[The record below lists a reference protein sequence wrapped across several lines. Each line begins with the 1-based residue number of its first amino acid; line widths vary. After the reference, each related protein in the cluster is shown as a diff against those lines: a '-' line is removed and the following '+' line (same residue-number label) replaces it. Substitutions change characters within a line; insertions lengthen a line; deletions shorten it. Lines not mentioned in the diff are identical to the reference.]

1 MKEIQ
6 DESQAKMGIGQK
18 IVSVNFNG
26 RKASEQS
33 PYFKTTNP
41 MARTTKIHTDLKLK
55 PEMSGIKEGAHTL
68 VRDLDTGTFND

>member
-1 MKEIQ
+1 
-6 DESQAKMGIGQK
+6 
-18 IVSVNFNG
+18 
-26 RKASEQS
+26 
-33 PYFKTTNP
+33 